1 MGTGMQHGVE
11 GKDEDANEKKRAHVE
26 GEEDWRVC
34 QWPADQDEQL
44 RLRHQDRPQYQQLK
58 DENVESDQQQQH
70 YRQPQEEAVKRFAA
84 KNEESV
90 NIKGALRRNTT
101 IMCTPH

>member
-34 QWPADQDEQL
+34 QWPAD
-44 RLRHQDRPQYQQLK
+44 
-58 DENVESDQQQQH
+58 
-70 YRQPQEEAVKRFAA
+70 
-84 KNEESV
+84 
-90 NIKGALRRNTT
+90 
-101 IMCTPH
+101 